1 MGGTPSAPSVQ
12 EQTEGNNSQNMWA
25 AMVNNTMGNP
35 DTVNPYGS
43 TTSRQTG
50 SVAYTDPYTGRST
63 NIPRFTQTT
72 ALSPEQQ
79 QLYNKETQG
88 KNQFADMALNQMGNV
103 SSKLNT
109 PIDYGKFEGWRG
121 YDKAPT
127 LQEADPEYQKKI
139 EDNMM
144 ASFNRAAQPTY
155 DAQDAQ
161 YAARGMGA
169 PGSQYGYNVGN
180 QRSDAMAEAVRQGYN
195 VAGGEARAAA
205 EGINKTRQ
213 ADWQNRNA
221 IADQGNAMRTSQI
234 AEAQGER
241 SNILNELLAMFG
253 QAQSTAPQAPAWQG
267 SQVNPFDVAGAMQ
280 TEYTQKQQAAA
291 SRNAAIAGIV
301 GSVGKLA
308 FV

>member
-1 MGGTPSAPSVQ
+1 MGSTPKGPSVQ
-12 EQTEGNNSQNMWA
+12 EQTEGANSQGMWA
-25 AMVNNTMGNP
+25 AMVNNIMGNAN
-35 DTVNPYGS
+35 TVSPYGS

-63 NIPRFTQTT
+63 NIPQFTQTT
-72 ALSPEQQ
+72 QLSPEQQ

-88 KNQFADMALNQMGNV
+88 KNQFADMALKQMGNV
-103 SSKLNT
+103 SSTLAK

-127 LQEADPEYQKKI
+127 LQQADPAYQKQI

-144 ASFNRAAQPTY
+144 ASFQRAAQPAY
-155 DAQDAQ
+155 EAQDAQ
-161 YAARGMGA
+161 AAARGMGA
-169 PGSQYGYNVGN
+169 PGSQYAYATGN

-213 ADWQNRNA
+213 QGWQNENLRV
-221 IADQGNAMRTSQI
+221 DQGNAMRTGQI
-234 AEAQGER
+234 AEEQGKR

-280 TEYTQKQQAAA
+280 TKYGQDLQSA
-291 SRNAAIAGIV
+291 SNRNSAIANIMGAF
-301 GSVGKLA
+301 GGLA
-308 FV
+308 FA

>member
-1 MGGTPSAPSVQ
+1 MGGTPKAPSVQ
-12 EQTEGNNSQNMWA
+12 EQTQGANSQNMWA
-25 AMVNNTMGNP
+25 AMVNNVMGNA

-43 TTSRQTG
+43 TTSRQIGT
-50 SVAYTDPYTGRST
+50 VAYKDPYTGVTT
-63 NIPRFTQTT
+63 NIPRWQQTT

-88 KNQFADMALNQMGNV
+88 KNQFADMALKQMGNV
-103 SSKLNT
+103 SSTLAK

-121 YDKAPT
+121 YDKAPQ
-127 LQEADPEYQKKI
+127 LQQADPAYQKQI

-144 ASFNRAAQPTY
+144 ASFQRAAKPAY
-155 DAQDAQ
+155 EAEDAQA
-161 YAARGMGA
+161 AARGMGA
-169 PGSQYGYNVGN
+169 PGSQYAYATGN

-213 ADWQNRNA
+213 AAWQNENLRV
-221 IADQGNAMRTSQI
+221 DQGNNMRTQQI
-234 AEAQGER
+234 AEAQGQR

-280 TEYTQKQQAAA
+280 TKYGQDMQSA
-291 SRNAAIAGIV
+291 SNRNSAIAGIL
-301 GSVGKLA
+301 SSFMPLA
-308 FV
+308 FG